1 MCGFFFRKKKYH
13 KWDYQQEVKMCM
25 REPSVYNAKQ
35 CGHIEHNFLP
45 RAQWSGEKQVAIVL
59 KQFL

>member
-1 MCGFFFRKKKYH
+1 
-13 KWDYQQEVKMCM
+13 MCM